1 MDIGN
6 LTKTEI
12 IERQYS
18 LLEELKQ
25 ELTNQDT
32 PISFDSGEGIDIIL
46 TQAFNGET
54 KSEQMSARVKPSAK
68 QIIDSSNYSCADAI
82 EYFACILNNEENS
95 LQNTA
100 GYGDG
105 TNSYGGEFID
115 HSEKEITRN
124 SPEYREFHNKVLKRD
139 GVCQCCGSS
148 EDLEVHHCLPFNE
161 YNSLGADPKNGIVLC
176 KSCHGDYHSEYGYK
190 RNVNPMTLVQFV
202 RENGKQFQ
210 SKLDQNEGVLCV
222 GELSYGEKCLL
233 DKMEQQMNSNREC
246 SLVDLTSSIGCDS
259 SSCITDSREFETLVE
274 RGFICQIPNKERIR
288 VV

>member
-32 PISFDSGEGIDIIL
+32 PISFDSGDGIDNIL
-46 TQAFNGET
+46 TRAFNGEI
-54 KSEQMSARVKPSAK
+54 KSAKMSARVKPSAK

-95 LQNTA
+95 LQNTS

-105 TNSYGGEFID
+105 TNSYEGEFID

-148 EDLEVHHCLPFNE
+148 EDLEVHHSLPFSE

-176 KSCHGDYHSEYGYK
+176 KSCHGKYPSKYGYK
-190 RNVNPMTLVQFV
+190 RDANPPTLVQFV
-202 RENGKQFQ
+202 REYGKPFQ
-210 SKLDQNEGVLCV
+210 SKLDQNGDILDVDGFTSGVKHL
-222 GELSYGEKCLL
+222 Y
-233 DKMEQQMNSNREC
+233 DKIKQQIDLNGEC

-259 SSCITDSREFETLVE
+259 SLCITDSREFKTLVT
-274 RGFICQIPNKERIR
+274 RGFIYQHPYNGKIMIP
-288 VV
+288 